1 MEKLK
6 RKTVISTLSLF
17 FQSGFSAFL
26 GLTANIV
33 VTILLSPAIFGIY
46 ITILSMISV
55 LNYFSD
61 IGLAASL
68 IQKKE
73 ITDDDVKTTFTV
85 QQILILLIIFTM
97 FKLVKNLN
105 QLFLLLIH

>member
-1 MEKLK
+1 MEEKTQFKNIK

-17 FQSGFSAFL
+17 FQSGYSAVL
-26 GLTANIV
+26 GLIANLV
-33 VTILLSPAIFGIY
+33 LTIYMSPDVFGIY
-46 ITILSMISV
+46 VTVLSIISL

-73 ITDDDVKTTFTV
+73 LHPDDIKTTFTV
-85 QQILILLIIFTM
+85 QQILIVSIITIG
-97 FKLVKNLN
+97 
-105 QLFLLLIH
+105 FLCIS